1 MSDGLQFE
9 SVCGHKDAA
18 VLDIVFIHGLTGD
31 PKETW
36 TNSGGTFWPC
46 WLVDDFSGVCIHT
59 AGYPSRV
66 FAKWAKKEM
75 TLHERASSLAECM
88 VSHGIGKRPLII
100 ISHSLGGLLAKEM
113 FRACCEA
120 QDEDWNALGDQVK
133 LVVFLATPHKGAAL
147 AAILKALI
155 KGVSSSSI
163 EALNNDSGF
172 LTNLNNGYRDLSAR
186 KGLTTLAYFEKYKTK
201 GAALVVSEDSA
212 DPGCTKT
219 RPIPVDA
226 DHIAIC
232 KPTSKNA
239 MIYLSVRRHIEK
251 VLADCPAVNDGDQDG
266 DMGPDDYSVP
276 SKDDRRTLQEKLIDA
291 GREYDYA
298 SANNLQNR
306 FARRY
311 HKLGLFSVA
320 KTRHDTILSAVE
332 QRFLTHVYGPK
343 ICAGVADSE
352 VAAALQEH
360 VIDPLCTSSDYG
372 TLTNSTILQALY
384 YLTEQCHIQWDKP

>member
-1 MSDGLQFE
+1 MRDSLQFE
-9 SVCGHKDAA
+9 CVCGHKNAA

-36 TNSGGTFWPC
+36 TNFGGTFWPC
-46 WLVDDFSGVCIHT
+46 WLVDDFSGVCVHT
-59 AGYPSRV
+59 AGYPSSV

-75 TLHERASSLAECM
+75 TLHERASSLAEHM

-100 ISHSLGGLLAKEM
+100 ICHSLGGLLTKEM

-120 QDEDWNALGDQVK
+120 QDEDWNALGDQLK

-147 AAILKALI
+147 AAIVRALI
-155 KGVSSSSI
+155 SGVSSSSI
-163 EALNNDSGF
+163 DALSNDSGF
-172 LTNLNNGYRDLSAR
+172 LTNLNVSYRDLSAK
-186 KGLTTLAYFEKYKTK
+186 KGLTTIAYYEKYKTK

-226 DHIAIC
+226 DHVAIC
-232 KPTSKNA
+232 KPTSKDA

-251 VLADCPAVNDGDQDG
+251 VLADCPTVSDGDQDS
-266 DMGPDDYSVP
+266 DLGPDDYSVP
-276 SKDDRRTLQEKLIDA
+276 SKDDRRTLHEKLIDA

-298 SANNLQNR
+298 NANNLQSR

-311 HKLGLFSVA
+311 HKLGLFTQA
-320 KTRHDTILSAVE
+320 KARHDTILSAVE

-343 ICAGVADSE
+343 ICAGAAESE
-352 VAAALQEH
+352 IAAALQEH
-360 VIDPLCTSSDYG
+360 VIDPLCASSEYG
-372 TLTNSTILQALY
+372 KLTNSTILQALY